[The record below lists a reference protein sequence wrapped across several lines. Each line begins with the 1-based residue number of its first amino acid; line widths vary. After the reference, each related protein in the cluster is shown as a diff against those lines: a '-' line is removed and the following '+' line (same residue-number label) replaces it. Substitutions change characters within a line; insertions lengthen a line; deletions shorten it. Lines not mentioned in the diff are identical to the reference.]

1 RNDDPPSAQG
11 TGLRLA
17 ATLINC
23 TIQQNLRD
31 VVHLGTGRRPRGP
44 TATPK
49 HPPPLTFAQKVL
61 SALAAPSVTD
71 YAPLFGRSEGR
82 SLSRKA
88 QPMQTEPSAR
98 RSKVADVSELLS
110 GRVVA
115 FRFQDEQ
122 HPSDSAGSYSLS
134 GWRQDV
140 AQFLEHSADRR
151 FVRGPKDN
159 LTLAG
164 QLAEAAEPTIVNQ
177 QM

>member
-1 RNDDPPSAQG
+1 
-11 TGLRLA
+11 
-17 ATLINC
+17 
-23 TIQQNLRD
+23 
-31 VVHLGTGRRPRGP
+31 
-44 TATPK
+44 
-49 HPPPLTFAQKVL
+49 
-61 SALAAPSVTD
+61 
-71 YAPLFGRSEGR
+71 
-82 SLSRKA
+82 
-88 QPMQTEPSAR
+88 
-98 RSKVADVSELLS
+98 LLS
-110 GRVVA
+110 GRAVA

-177 QM
+177 QMGYLCIPAGDQAGGTQVFQLAELVRHIVQKDFHSLGQGPLIFGLEEYLQLLNGQPLSHRFQDLARVELPDGFRLPLGKPLQKESIGLGKRPIGRNHVPVGQHF